1 LAIEANYNLELL
13 RKLVIETNYVNLGRV
28 ERDKI
33 WCSIIW

>member
-1 LAIEANYNLELL
+1 
-13 RKLVIETNYVNLGRV
+13 LVIETNYVNLGRV